1 MVPLQGLRYLR
12 LPRSGHYHGFGLV
25 TCAGD
30 HPARWGR
37 TPELSAVGHDHA
49 AGGIG
54 QPNFPRHVAVAG
66 RRDRVRDVR
75 GSRIDQG
82 WRHRRSPYRRNR
94 VSGERFESQR
104 PMSVAADPLEPRVLL
119 RRMFDAAIASAQ
131 PSLCVP
137 PHLPAP
143 PRGRFIVIGAGKASA
158 AMARA
163 VEESWSGPLSGLV
176 VTRYGYAVPCE
187 RIDIVE
193 AAHPVPD
200 AAGMHAAQR
209 MLEKVVGLTEDD
221 LVLCLISGGGS
232 ALLPLP
238 AAGLTLDLKQAVS
251 RALLASGATISEMNC
266 VRRHLSAIK
275 GGRLAAACHP
285 ARVLTLLISDVPG
298 DRPIDI
304 ASGPTAA
311 DPTTCNDAL
320 AIARRYGIELP
331 PPPAET
337 PESGRGAS
345 GNPARPA
352 LAHSTVRMIATP
364 QMALEAAARVARAA
378 GIAPSIPADPAA
390 GAARDVGK
398 VLAGIALQV
407 AERNQPFQAPCILL
421 SGGET
426 TVTVRG
432 NGRGGRNVE
441 YLLSLAIALE
451 GHVRIHALAGDTDGV
466 DGQEE
471 IAGPDLG
478 PDSLDRA
485 RRLGLNP
492 QHMLGNNDAHSFFS
506 ALDDSVITGPTLTNV
521 NDFRAILIE

>member
-1 MVPLQGLRYLR
+1 M
-12 LPRSGHYHGFGLV
+12 FF
-25 TCAGD
+25 
-30 HPARWGR
+30 HPMRA
-37 TPELSAVGHDHA
+37 EM
-49 AGGIG
+49 
-54 QPNFPRHVAVAG
+54 
-66 RRDRVRDVR
+66 
-75 GSRIDQG
+75 
-82 WRHRRSPYRRNR
+82 
-94 VSGERFESQR
+94 QR
-104 PMSVAADPLEPRVLL
+104 QYPDAPTLL

-131 PSLCVP
+131 PALCIP
-137 PHLPAP
+137 PHLPDP
-143 PRGRFIVIGAGKASA
+143 PLGRLIVVGAGKASA

-163 VEESWSGPLSGLV
+163 VEDNWPGPLSGLV
-176 VTRYGYAVPCE
+176 VTRYGYAVPCN
-187 RIDIVE
+187 RIKIVE

-200 AAGMHAAQR
+200 AAGLHAAER
-209 MLEKVVGLTEDD
+209 MLKRVGALREDD

-232 ALLPLP
+232 SLLPLP
-238 AAGLTLDLKQAVS
+238 AAGLTLELKQAVS
-251 RALLASGATISEMNC
+251 RALLVSGATISEMNC

-304 ASGPTAA
+304 ASGPTVA

-331 PPPAET
+331 APARAT
-337 PESGRGAS
+337 LESGRGES
-345 GNPARPA
+345 VKPGDPR

-398 VLAGIALQV
+398 VFAGMALQA
-407 AERNQPFQAPCILL
+407 AERGQPFAAPCVLL

-432 NGRGGRNVE
+432 SGRGGRNVE

-451 GHVRIHALAGDTDGV
+451 GHPRIHALAGDTDGV

-471 IAGPDLG
+471 IAGGRIG
-478 PDSLDRA
+478 PDSLARA
-485 RRLGLNP
+485 WALGLRP
-492 QHMLGNNDAHSFFS
+492 KDMLDNNDGHGFFS
-506 ALDDSVITGPTLTNV
+506 ALGDSVITGPTLTNV
-521 NDFRAILIE
+521 NDFRAILIESA